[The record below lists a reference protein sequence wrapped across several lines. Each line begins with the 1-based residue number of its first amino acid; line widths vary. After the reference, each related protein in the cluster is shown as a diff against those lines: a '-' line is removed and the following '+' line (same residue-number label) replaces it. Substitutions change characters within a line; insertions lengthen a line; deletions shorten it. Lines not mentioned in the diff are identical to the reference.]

1 MAEISERYLFFIH
14 ISLVAEDSESETLT
28 MIRYIL
34 RLKGTQVSLFGSL
47 PGYCLICEKSFDK
60 KNKEM
65 VQSWYVIVREQE
77 EKANLYCPE
86 CWQRGNKFIS
96 ELQEELENARKS

>member
-1 MAEISERYLFFIH
+1 VHTMSKLERKIRRNSAKHKKKAAEKEMAE
-14 ISLVAEDSESETLT
+14 
-28 MIRYIL
+28 
-34 RLKGTQVSLFGSL
+34 KVSLFGSL
-47 PGYCLICEKSFDK
+47 PDYCLICEKSFDK

-65 VQSWYVIVREQE
+65 VESWYVIVREQE
-77 EKANLYCPE
+77 KKTNLYCPE

>member
-1 MAEISERYLFFIH
+1 MSKLGRKIRRNSAKHKKKTAEKEMAE
-14 ISLVAEDSESETLT
+14 
-28 MIRYIL
+28 
-34 RLKGTQVSLFGSL
+34 KVSLFGSL
-47 PGYCLICEKSFDK
+47 PDYCLICEKSFDK

-77 EKANLYCPE
+77 KKTNLYCPE
-86 CWQRGNKFIS
+86 CWQRGNKFIT